1 MVCCRKPGAVVRTGL
16 SVGEGRSRN
25 DSFVKKRKEGK
36 DNILK
41 KDRKQ
46 QTELLQNIQKIS

>member
-1 MVCCRKPGAVVRTGL
+1 MVCCRNPGAVVRTGL
-16 SVGEGRSRN
+16 FVGEGRSRN